1 VLPGTL
7 TFGPAEA
14 ALRSELREWLRGNDP
29 GPPSTDYVETLRDL
43 RHWQCELARAGF
55 MGLSW
60 PERYG
65 GRGLGLA
72 AEAVLAE
79 ELAHAGMPELINR
92 LALYTWGPTLLEV
105 GTEEQ
110 RHTYLPGMLDAS
122 EIWCQGFSEPGAG
135 SDLAAVATT
144 GLVDGDRLVV
154 NGQKVWTSRA
164 EISKWNA
171 LLVRSDLDAPRREGL
186 SIVILDMESPGVTVR
201 PLLQMLHEPHF
212 SEVFFDDVEV
222 PLDNV
227 LGGTGNGWSVAMTA
241 MSFERGLFVLER
253 SVRLGRSLAVLR
265 DRLRAEGLTGP
276 DVAARIGPVCSDLEV
291 LRAQVY
297 RTLAA
302 QAAGALRPGSTS
314 VDKLL
319 LTRLDEQLFGT
330 AFDLL
335 GADTSLTDGG
345 WARDLLQSRSVGIYS
360 GTSEIQR
367 NIIARQLLGLGAA
380 S

>member
-1 VLPGTL
+1 L

-14 ALRSELREWLRGNDP
+14 ELRRELREWLRGNDP
-29 GPPSTDYVETLRDL
+29 GPPSTDYVESLGDL
-43 RHWQCELARAGF
+43 RRWQAELARAGF

-60 PERYG
+60 PARYG
-65 GRGLGLA
+65 GRGLGLS

-92 LALYTWGPTLLEV
+92 LALYTWGPTLLEY
-105 GTEEQ
+105 GTDDQ
-110 RHTYLPGMLDAS
+110 RQAYLPGMLDAS
-122 EIWCQGFSEPGAG
+122 DIWCQGFSEPDAG
-135 SDLAAVATT
+135 SDLAAIATT
-144 GLVDGDRLVV
+144 GLVEGDRVVV

-171 LLVRSDLDAPRREGL
+171 LLVRSDPAAHRREGF

-212 SEVFFDDVEV
+212 SEVFLDDVEV
-222 PLDNV
+222 PLENV
-227 LGGTGNGWSVAMTA
+227 LGGVGNGWSVAMTA

-253 SVRLGRSLAVLR
+253 SVRLGRSLAALR
-265 DRLRAEGLTGP
+265 DRLRAEGMTGP
-276 DVAARIGPVCSDLEV
+276 DVAARIGNVCCDLEV

-302 QAAGALRPGSTS
+302 QAAATLRPGSTS

-335 GADTSLTDGG
+335 GPDTSLTDGG
-345 WARDLLQSRSVGIYS
+345 WAHDLLQSRAVGIYS

-367 NIIARQLLGLGAA
+367 NIIARQLLGL
-380 S
+380 SSEN